1 LSNPFLPVPMRVEKV
16 ITETTDNS
24 IKSFQLSF
32 LREEDEK
39 AFSYLP
45 GQFAEVSIF
54 GKGESPFG
62 MASSPTEPGLKF
74 SVNKTGVVTIALHR
88 LEEGETIGVRGPLG
102 IPYPLPELEGKNLVI
117 VSGGFAF
124 TTLRSLVKYILDTG
138 RDRFGKIDIIYGA
151 RSPGLLL
158 YKEELKGWSER
169 EDLNVVLTIDR
180 EAEGWTEKVGLVPN
194 VLKEVAPSSKDAYAL
209 VCGPPIMIKY
219 TLPVLEGLA
228 FSPESIIL
236 SLEKR
241 MKCGVGM
248 CGRCNIGSKLVCRD
262 GPVFTLA
269 QLAALPDEEP

>member
-1 LSNPFLPVPMRVEKV
+1 MSNPFLPVPMRVEKV
-16 ITETTDNS
+16 VTETTDNS
-24 IKSFQLSF
+24 IKSFHLSF
-32 LREEDEK
+32 LREEEK

-45 GQFAEVSIF
+45 GQFAELSVF
-54 GKGESPFG
+54 GKGEAPFG

-74 SVNKTGVVTIALHR
+74 SVNKAGVVTTALHR

-102 IPYPLPELEGKNLVI
+102 IPYPLSELEGKNLVI

-138 RDRFGKIDIIYGA
+138 RDGFGRIEIIYGA

-158 YKEELKGWSER
+158 YKDELKGWGAR
-169 EDLNVVLTIDR
+169 KDLDVVLTIDR

-194 VLKEVAPSSKDAYAL
+194 VLKEVAPTSKDAYAL

-219 TLPVLEGLA
+219 TLPVLEELA
-228 FSPESIIL
+228 FPPERVIL

-248 CGRCNIGSKLVCRD
+248 CGRCNIGPKLVCRD

>member
-1 LSNPFLPVPMRVEKV
+1 
-16 ITETTDNS
+16 
-24 IKSFQLSF
+24 
-32 LREEDEK
+32 
-39 AFSYLP
+39 
-45 GQFAEVSIF
+45 
-54 GKGESPFG
+54 
-62 MASSPTEPGLKF
+62 
-74 SVNKTGVVTIALHR
+74 
-88 LEEGETIGVRGPLG
+88 
-102 IPYPLPELEGKNLVI
+102 
-117 VSGGFAF
+117 
-124 TTLRSLVKYILDTG
+124 
-138 RDRFGKIDIIYGA
+138 
-151 RSPGLLL
+151 
-158 YKEELKGWSER
+158 
-169 EDLNVVLTIDR
+169 VLTIDR

-269 QLAALPDEEP
+269 QLAVLPDEEP